1 MKRKG
6 IIFGLGCLLLLG
18 FSFAAYGQK
27 KTVSGTVE
35 DGGTGQSLLG
45 VNIMVKGTTQGTTTD
60 AEGKYSMDVA
70 SLQDTLIFSYIGYEK
85 QTIPINGREAINIK
99 MKSSVVSGQQ
109 LIVTGYMKQKK
120 ADISGSVTE
129 VPIKE
134 LHKNHG
140 TTNALKALQGEI
152 PGLRITT
159 DGSPAAGNLGIQI
172 RGVTSITHSVHPLIV
187 IDGVPNYGM
196 NLRDMN
202 SNNIESMQVLKGA
215 EAASIYGSQASGGVI
230 LIETKK
236 GQAGKTQVSYHG
248 SYGFAEVMNPPNML
262 NTQQYGRGL
271 FWAAVNSDKDPNVV
285 SEIYN
290 YDWNNDYDK
299 PELNSVTPI
308 KWLNKSTGMPSA
320 NTDWMDAILQRGV
333 QNNQQINIS
342 GGTKKS
348 TTFFSL
354 NYLNNEGTQIHTKYK
369 RYTARLNSTYHA
381 IHNHLTIGENLS
393 ASHMLINDQN
403 VMHDAMVEPPI
414 VPVYTN
420 DGGWGGT
427 ATGKGMGDY
436 WNPVRELTLNK
447 GNGNKFNKL
456 FGNVFAQVDFLN
468 HFTLKSKLGLY
479 YTAGNH
485 RTISFK
491 FHEGGWKL
499 QDYNAVDEW
508 FQKTHR
514 LNLTNTLEYKTNVKK
529 NNIHFLLGEE
539 SNEYYTSQFTA
550 NRRGLKFQ
558 TYNYAY
564 IDAATGDKSLS
575 GNGDKARLL
584 SFFSKINYNYNS
596 KYLLSASVR
605 YDGSSKFGTND
616 QYGVFPAFSVGWK
629 LSEEKFL
636 QNNPVISSLKLRGG
650 WGMTGNSD
658 IASAATETY
667 FLANYNGSA
676 YAISGQKT
684 GQLPSGYYRSHTGNP
699 NLHWEATQETDVGLD
714 FGLFDQKLSGSF
726 DWYHKATNGMLFNP
740 PYLAAI
746 GEGGGQWLNAA
757 DMTNQGVEAALKYN
771 GNVNGKFTYSIRG
784 NISHNHNEVTSLPQ
798 SVKYAYGGNG
808 LDDDIVGH
816 PLHSNY
822 GYVVEGI
829 FQNQKE
835 VDNAPKQK
843 DGVNYVGGLQY
854 KDLNGDGVVG
864 PDHDRKWLGSS
875 DPTIEYGFNFSANY
889 RNFDFSMFW
898 QGVAGNRVVN
908 GWATYSD
915 FWNVYVQ
922 NGFNHTVR
930 VLDAWN
936 WKNTGS
942 SIPELR
948 LNNINNQ
955 TRLSTY
961 LVQPGGYL
969 KLRNIELGYSL
980 PAGLM
985 SNLGIQKIHIYVM
998 AQNIVNIYNP
1008 SFTGWDPETASASS
1022 YGNPYMRPQKFKLGL
1037 DIKF

>member
-1 MKRKG
+1 MKGKAL
-6 IIFGLGCLLLLG
+6 IFGLGCFIFFG
-18 FSFAAYGQK
+18 IAFTAYGQN
-27 KTVSGTVE
+27 KTVSGTVT
-35 DGGTGQSLLG
+35 DASTKKPLPA
-45 VNIMVKGTTQGTTTD
+45 VNIGVKGTTQGTTTD
-60 AEGKYSMDVA
+60 AEGKYSLSVP
-70 SLQDTLIFSYIGYEK
+70 SIQDTLIFSFIGYQQ
-85 QTIPINGREAINIK
+85 QTVPINGRTTINIQ
-99 MKSSVVSGQQ
+99 MVSSVISGQQ
-109 LIVTGYMKQKK
+109 LVVTGYMKQKQ
-120 ADISGSVTE
+120 ADISGAVTV
-129 VPIKE
+129 VPTAD

-140 TTNALKALQGEI
+140 STNVLNTLQGEI
-152 PGLRITT
+152 PGLQVTN
-159 DGSPAAGNLGIQI
+159 SGNPTGGDLHFRI
-172 RGVTSITHSVHPLIV
+172 RGITSITHNVHPLIV

-202 SNNIESMQVLKGA
+202 SNNIASMQVLKGA

-236 GQAGKTQVSYHG
+236 GHPGKTQVTYHG
-248 SYGFAEVMNPPNML
+248 SYGFAQVMNPPHLL
-262 NTQQYGRGL
+262 NTQQYGRAL
-271 FWAAVNSDKDPNVV
+271 FWASVNSNKDPNVT
-285 SEIYN
+285 SEVYN

-299 PELNSVTPI
+299 PVLKSITPI
-308 KWLNKSTGMPSA
+308 QWLNKSTGMPSA
-320 NTDWMDAILQRGV
+320 NTNWMDAVLHRGV

-342 GGTKKS
+342 GGTQKH

-354 NYLNNEGTQIHTKYK
+354 NYLNNEGTQIYTKYK
-369 RYTARLNSTYHA
+369 RFTARLNSTYHA
-381 IHNHLTIGENLS
+381 INNHLTVGENIS

-403 VMHDAMVEPPI
+403 RMHDAMIEPPI

-447 GNGNKFNKL
+447 RNGNKFNKL
-456 FGNVFAQVDFLN
+456 FGNVYAQIDFLD

-491 FHEGGWKL
+491 FNEGGGKL

-514 LNLTNTLEYKTNVKK
+514 LNLTNTLEYKTSVKK
-529 NNIHFLLGEE
+529 NNIDFLLGME
-539 SNEYYTSQFTA
+539 SNEYYTSQFDA
-550 NRRGLKFQ
+550 NRRGIKFQ
-558 TYNYAY
+558 NYNYAY
-564 IDAATGDKSLS
+564 IDAATGTKSMS
-575 GNGDKARLL
+575 GSGDKARLL
-584 SFFSKINYNYNS
+584 SYFSKINYNYNS

-605 YDGSSKFGTND
+605 YDGSSKFGINN
-616 QYGVFPAFSVGWK
+616 QYGVFPAFSAGWR
-629 LSEEKFL
+629 LSHEKFL
-636 QNNPVISSLKLRGG
+636 RNNPVISNLKLRGG

-658 IASAATETY
+658 IPSTAIETF
-667 FLANYNGSA
+667 FLSNYNGTA

-684 GQLPSGYYRSHTGNP
+684 GHLPSGYYKFHTGNP

-714 FGLFDQKLSGSF
+714 FGLFNQKLTGSF

-740 PYLAAI
+740 AYLGAI

-757 DMTNQGVEAALKYN
+757 DMINRGVEAVLKFN
-771 GNVNGKFTYSIRG
+771 GNVDGKFSYSIRG

-816 PLHSNY
+816 PLHSFY
-822 GYVVEGI
+822 GYVVKGI

-843 DGVNYVGGLQY
+843 DGVNYVGGFQY

-875 DPTIEYGFNFSANY
+875 DPFVAYGLNFSANY
-889 RNFDFSMFW
+889 KNFDFSMFW
-898 QGVAGNRVVN
+898 QGIAGNVIFN

-922 NGFNHTVR
+922 NGFNHPVR
-930 VLDAWN
+930 VLKAWN
-936 WKNTGS
+936 WQNTNS
-942 SIPELR
+942 AIPELR
-948 LNNINNQ
+948 LADINNQ
-955 TRLSTY
+955 TRLSSY
-961 LVQPGGYL
+961 LIQPGGYL

-980 PAGLM
+980 PARVM
-985 SNLGIQKIHIYVM
+985 SQWGIEKIHVYVM
-998 AQNIVNIYNP
+998 AQNIVNIKN
-1008 SFTGWDPETASASS
+1008 SAFTGWDPENASGSS
-1022 YGNPYMRPQKFKLGL
+1022 YANPYIRPQKFKLGL